1 VPQAMQATHT
11 MDLRQQME
19 DALRGHGADY
29 VEIRVEETA
38 ATTLSYRGRE
48 LEEVGRTNN
57 LGGCVRAAH
66 RGGWGFVSFND
77 LSTLRDKV
85 QLAVRQARLVGKE
98 KTVLAPVEPHVD
110 VVGVSLE
117 KDPRDVP
124 LADKKR
130 LMDEYVE
137 TAWSRSPLV
146 QTTTASYS
154 DSSRAM
160 TFANSEGTFVRQER
174 VRAIARVVVFAR
186 QDGNVQQARAAFST
200 LTDYDAL
207 TGRHAEVAQAA
218 DSAVALLAAQV
229 PTGGEYTVI
238 CDPKIAAVFA
248 HEAFGHLSE
257 GDNVYENEK
266 LRDIMVLGRRFGR
279 PGLNISDGADP
290 GVFRGLPGAFKYDD
304 EGTPTRKTM
313 LIQEGVLVGRLHS
326 RETAG
331 KLGEAP
337 TGNARAMSYRHQP
350 IVRMTNTL
358 IEPGDSSFEEML
370 AETKLGIFCKDW
382 YGGSTTHEQFGFS
395 CAEAWMVRDGK
406 LAEPLRGTTLSGNL
420 FRTLENIDMIG
431 RDFEWTESGGNC
443 GKGGQVAQVG
453 QGSPY
458 IRIQGAVVG
467 GK

>member
-1 VPQAMQATHT
+1 MDQP
-11 MDLRQQME
+11 MDLRHRME
-19 DALRGHGADY
+19 EALTGHNADY
-29 VEIRVEETA
+29 VEIRIEETA

-48 LEEVGRTNN
+48 LEEVGRTAN
-57 LGGCVRAAH
+57 LGGCVRAAYK
-66 RGGWGFVSFND
+66 GGWGFVSFND
-77 LSTLRDKV
+77 LSGLQEKV

-98 KTVLAPVEPHVD
+98 QTILAPVEPHVD
-110 VVGVSLE
+110 IVGLTLK
-117 KDPRDVP
+117 KDPRGVP
-124 LADKKR
+124 LAAKKR
-130 LMDEYVE
+130 MMDEYVE
-137 TAWSRSPLV
+137 TAWSRSSKI
-146 QTTTASYS
+146 QTTTAGYS
-154 DSSRAM
+154 DSARTMS
-160 TFANSEGTFVRQER
+160 FANSEGTYVRQER
-174 VRAIARVVVFAR
+174 ARAIARVVVFAR
-186 QDGNVQQARAAFST
+186 EDGNVQQARAAFST

-207 TGRHAEVAQAA
+207 TGRHAEVADAA
-218 DSAVALLAAQV
+218 DSAVALLAARA

-238 CDPKIAAVFA
+238 CDPKVAAVFA

-266 LRDIMVLGRRFGR
+266 LREIMVLGRRFGR
-279 PGLNISDGADP
+279 PFLNISDGADP
-290 GVFRGLPGAFKYDD
+290 GVFGGLPGAFKYDD
-304 EGTPTRKTM
+304 EGTPTRRTP
-313 LIQEGVLVGRLHS
+313 LIKDGVLVGRLHS

-331 KLGEAP
+331 KLGEEP

-358 IEPGDSSFEEML
+358 VEPGDSSFQEML

-395 CAEAWMVRDGK
+395 CAEAWMVRDGR

-420 FRTLENIDMIG
+420 FRTLENIDMVG

-443 GKGGQVAQVG
+443 GKGGQTAQVG